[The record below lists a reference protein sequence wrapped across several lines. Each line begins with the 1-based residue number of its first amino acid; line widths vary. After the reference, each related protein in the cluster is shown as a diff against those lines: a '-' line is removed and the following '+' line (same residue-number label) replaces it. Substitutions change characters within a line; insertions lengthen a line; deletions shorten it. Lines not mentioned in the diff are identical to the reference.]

1 MNNKSIL
8 IGIAGG
14 TGSGKTS
21 ISKELLVEYG
31 KGEVVVIQQD
41 SYYKDLPHMKLEE
54 RQLQNFDHPD
64 AIDIELF
71 NEQITDL
78 LNGKTVDVPIYD
90 FTTHARSVENI
101 TVSPH
106 HVIVLEGI
114 LALHFIS
121 LRELMNIKIYVETPA
136 DIRFIRRLS
145 RDIKER
151 GRTTQSVIDQY
162 LSTVRPMH
170 DQFVEPS
177 KYYADVIIPE
187 GGENKVAIDL
197 IRTKINSILLR
208 K

>member
-1 MNNKSIL
+1 MNTKSIL

-41 SYYKDLPHMKLEE
+41 SYYTDLSYMKLEE

-64 AIDIELF
+64 AIDIKLF
-71 NEQITDL
+71 NKQITAL
-78 LNGKTVDVPIYD
+78 LDGKTVDIPIYD
-90 FTTHARSVENI
+90 FTTHARSTENI

>member
-1 MNNKSIL
+1 MNTKSIL

-21 ISKELLVEYG
+21 ISNELLKEYG
-31 KGEVVVIQQD
+31 KGEVAVIQQD
-41 SYYKDLPHMKLEE
+41 SYYKDLSHIKLEK

-64 AIDIELF
+64 AIDIKLF
-71 NEQITDL
+71 HEQITDL
-78 LNGKTVDVPIYD
+78 LNDKTIDVPIYD
-90 FTTHARSVENI
+90 FTTHVRSIEKI

-114 LALHFIS
+114 LALHYVS
-121 LRELMNIKIYVETPA
+121 LRQLMNIKIYVETPA

-177 KYYADVIIPE
+177 KFYADIIIPE